1 MSSQITNFQN
11 NRSRLLSEQINYWRF
26 NLESGFLRLV
36 ERLLFRFNVSDVLG
50 GDLGQIKHLV
60 EVRSQIIGRELIESA
75 LLPISSVPISEQF
88 IFEATSPQYL
98 IHLRN
103 ARVDVLTGL
112 IYLNAGFVID
122 STLAKW
128 QKLLY
133 RGGVG
138 SAIKRA
144 RRASEN
150 ISGAY
155 MVMPHT
161 PFYYHAVIDEIP
173 NLLKA
178 RNKNPR
184 FTNVIVHKLT
194 EKWAIDLLSRLG
206 FNVVIL
212 KENAAIVEEL
222 ITVTAPRALN
232 AKNIE
237 LLRSSVSA
245 IPEKI
250 LIVSR
255 SGAPRSDDSIELAI
269 KSAIPEAE
277 LINPSDI
284 SVDEQIEIFSHA
296 KAIIGLHGGALT
308 NTVWMDSSGRM
319 VEIFNHAYRT
329 SDYENLCRELGQGY
343 LSIEASSKTLN
354 ELVQEVRD
362 FIYE

>member
-1 MSSQITNFQN
+1 MSNHSRNFQN
-11 NRSRLLSEQINYWRF
+11 NRRRILSEQLNYWRF
-26 NLESGFLRLV
+26 NLESGLLRLA

-50 GDLGQIKHLV
+50 GDLGQVRHLA
-60 EVRSQIIGRELIESA
+60 EVKNQIIGRELIESA
-75 LLPISSVPISEQF
+75 QLPKSAVSQSEQSN
-88 IFEATSPQYL
+88 FEATSPQYL
-98 IHLRN
+98 IHLRK

-112 IYLNAGFVID
+112 IYLDAGFVID

-128 QKLLY
+128 QKLLF

-144 RRASEN
+144 RGAGEK

-178 RNKNPR
+178 RSKNPR

-206 FNVVIL
+206 FNVVVS
-212 KENAAIVEEL
+212 KQNAAIVEEL

-245 IPEKI
+245 KPEKI

-255 SGAPRSDDSIELAI
+255 SGAPRSEDSIELAI

-277 LINPSDI
+277 FINPGDI
-284 SVDEQIEIFSHA
+284 SVDEQIEIFSRA

-329 SDYENLCRELGQGY
+329 TDYENLCRELGQGY

-354 ELVQEVRD
+354 ELVQEVQD

>member
-1 MSSQITNFQN
+1 MSSQSRNYRN
-11 NRSRLLSEQINYWRF
+11 NRSRLAREQVNYWRF

-50 GDLGQIKHLV
+50 GDLGQIKHLA
-60 EVRSQIIGRELIESA
+60 EVSHQIIGRELIESA
-75 LLPISSVPISEQF
+75 LLPKSAVLKSEESN
-88 IFEATSPQYL
+88 FEATSPQYL
-98 IHLRN
+98 IHLQN

-112 IYLNAGFVID
+112 IFLDAGFVID

-128 QKLLY
+128 QKLLF

-144 RRASEN
+144 RRAGEKV
-150 ISGAY
+150 SGAH

-184 FTNVIVHKLT
+184 FTNVIVHELT
-194 EKWAIDLLSRLG
+194 EEWAIDLLLRLG
-206 FNVVIL
+206 FNVVVS
-212 KENAAIVEEL
+212 KQNAVIVEEL
-222 ITVTAPRALN
+222 ITITAPRALN

-237 LLRSSVSA
+237 LLRSSVRA
-245 IPEKI
+245 KPEKI

-255 SGAPRSDDSIELAI
+255 SGAPRSQDSIELAI
-269 KSAIPEAE
+269 KVAIPEAE
-277 LINPSDI
+277 FINPSYI

-329 SDYENLCRELGQGY
+329 TDYENLCRELGQGY
-343 LSIEASSKTLN
+343 LSIEAISKTLN
-354 ELVQEVRD
+354 ELVQEVQA